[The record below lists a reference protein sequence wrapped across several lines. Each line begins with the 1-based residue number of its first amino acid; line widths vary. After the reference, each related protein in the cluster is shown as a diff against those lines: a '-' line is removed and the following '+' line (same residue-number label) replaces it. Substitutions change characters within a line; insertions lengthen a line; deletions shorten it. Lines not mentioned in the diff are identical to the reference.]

1 MERNFLYRLCR
12 NALWW
17 IALVMTTAVFL
28 LNVFYISE
36 VSSSGYEVV
45 TISGHVLPGVLMLV
59 IIGCIMLIL
68 RNCRKVLE
76 SLDEKKL
83 FWLLTGIYAVFAAYL
98 IFNVDSVIRADAKT
112 VFNTALEAKEGI
124 YAAFRPGHY
133 MYRYPH
139 QLGLMTYDRI
149 LSGFSENPQFIFFV
163 NFLFVVG
170 INHTVWKISDH
181 LFRDRLTNILTI
193 LLSFAFLPQLFF
205 ILFAYGLIPGF
216 FFIMMGFCQ
225 CLQYAESEN
234 PWDMAAMLLSVIAAV
249 LLKQNFL
256 IGGIAIG
263 IFLFLRYLQDKRVW
277 KLVSVFALAICMT
290 VPGTC
295 LKQLY
300 ELQADVSLDNP
311 SPSVLWIAMGT
322 DIDNSIRGPG
332 WYDSSSWNLYNDSE
346 YNTEVASDLGKDK
359 LYSNWQKIQAEPARA
374 GKFFLDKTISQW
386 CDPMYESVW
395 SGPLEDC
402 GQYTHTDIL
411 KSLYSGGRWAEWIT
425 ICMKLLCLALW
436 IFAAWY
442 LLLAGKETADWT
454 PMYLYFIG
462 GLLFHTFWEGKSQY
476 TYPYLFVLIPFAGNS
491 IKTLITKHKLWD
503 SSR

>member
-1 MERNFLYRLCR
+1 MGTKFFYRLCHS
-12 NALWW
+12 ALWW

-45 TISGHVLPGVLMLV
+45 TISGHALPGVLMLV

-83 FWLLTGIYAVFAAYL
+83 FWLLTGTYAVAAAYL
-98 IFNVDSVIRADAKT
+98 IFNVDNTIRADAKT

-124 YAAFRPGHY
+124 YAAFQPGHY
-133 MYRYPH
+133 IYRYPH

-149 LSGFSENPQFIFFV
+149 LVGFSENPQFVFFV

-170 INHTVWKISDH
+170 INHTAWKISDL
-181 LFRDRLTNILTI
+181 LFRDKITNVLTVI
-193 LLSFAFLPQLFF
+193 LSFAFLPQLFF

-216 FFIMMGFCQ
+216 YFMMMGFYQ
-225 CLQYAESEN
+225 CLQYAESDN
-234 PWDMAAMLLSVIAAV
+234 LWVMAAV

-256 IGGIAIG
+256 IGGIAVC
-263 IFLFLRYLQDKRVW
+263 IFLFLRYLQDGRIR
-277 KLVSVFALAICMT
+277 KLVSVVALVICMT
-290 VPGTC
+290 IPSTC
-295 LKQLY
+295 LKELY
-300 ELQADVSLDNP
+300 EQQADVNLDNP

-322 DIDNSIRGPG
+322 DIDNSKRGPG
-332 WYDSSSWNLYNDSE
+332 WYDSSSWNLYNDSG
-346 YNTEVASDLGKDK
+346 YNTEVASKLGKEK
-359 LYSNWQKIQAEPARA
+359 LLINFNKIQAEPARA
-374 GKFFLDKTISQW
+374 GRFFLDKTISQW

-411 KSLYSGGRWAEWIT
+411 QSLYTGGVWAERMT
-425 ICMKLLCLALW
+425 ACLKLLCLALW
-436 IFAAWY
+436 IFAAAF
-442 LLLAGKETADWT
+442 LLVSGREVAEWA
-454 PMYLYFIG
+454 PMYLFFIG

-476 TYPYLFVLIPFAGNS
+476 TYPYLFVLIPFAACS
-491 IKTLITKHKLWD
+491 IKTLITK
-503 SSR
+503 RR